1 MATRDVF
8 RGEFDFKSNESLD
21 TQITESIDRGDFPVA
36 ILSLVML
43 IVWSIYLLFYNSR
56 VVGILISLLAR
67 RFVKHGF
74 IRFGSVSFSALGG
87 KLMLRD
93 FAYMTD
99 DYTLRCCYAIVVF
112 NYWLRFTSSTVARD
126 PRGGGR
132 CLYIYLYGLD
142 IHMYNR
148 TAAYE
153 ELGKL
158 FKVVSKSNRGSLQRQ
173 WTDSGSTKGIPS
185 STSRSRLSE
194 ADTLDNDDVI
204 TKPNGNASTGF
215 LDLFWSHARRLV
227 PVVKFNMEL
236 TKICAGNHLLPR
248 ACMLSSTRLTGTY
261 SLGEPTYQADRYQH
275 RVSAEFSNLLCTLIP
290 VVEYAGQHAIEEPP
304 KNWDRTFHVFHF
316 GRGSFTYIQDEPGFV
331 SNEPD
336 QVYMSGGDVTVR
348 QTWPVWRFVICV
360 TKSCQLHYGPWADRQ
375 RDLLWHFFFPPSYQ
389 PAKVS
394 DSPVTGQYRV
404 PKKLVVEINFATNLE
419 LELLF
424 SHQNVVKTLRL
435 SALPDSSVRLNIPWL
450 VGIDGVRTRI
460 RISLVQGGIAAQHLW
475 SDVLRTRQLDLDLL
489 MHYPREW
496 NMPQTW
502 DFDLRAKCPQFTM
515 LFDYKRFF
523 KGLIEDWL
531 RGSQPDLLHFVPC
544 TYKFR
549 ISADGLNFVLL
560 ANDYNWVSSTT
571 ENAHIAFAGKRFSL
585 SFDLPFVDYLP
596 DVVPIVFAIEINSAK
611 VRFSLPETNSSL
623 HIIRDQHSR
632 LKLVDRSGHLL
643 KANPFEVYEELIP
656 GQLDGDKPAHRI
668 WFDCGRAPFV
678 TLRIAFTY
686 HPSPWVAEYWRFLP
700 PHLRPEIPV
709 VKLSGRSRHRRK
721 GRKRP
726 HTATTF
732 ELASDSS
739 SQSELEELA
748 LGGLRPEGSR
758 TQGPTEDQLLQD
770 DFDASY
776 LAPDTVDVH
785 LHLANAQL
793 CFYGILLRLFIHLK
807 ENYFGYYQTPV
818 DFNKD
823 PISGTDYLNSTTYPS
838 DYAVSTWNGL
848 SEGQKRS
855 KIQRIV
861 DPREHRPLMVRLSL
875 EFHNILAHLPMH
887 VSSFSAPCPTAF
899 LDCIGFEMD
908 KRWHET
914 KIQLVF
920 SPILLCVYDQCKAS
934 RPKSCSSLSTGCV
947 QLMGLCLRGQGM
959 FSHATLPLSAET
971 LEYAWLLELIV
982 GRFTGQLTAPQLTTI
997 VQALNGFMFSVMD
1010 SENKLVCSRDFE
1022 LCQHAR
1028 PQSLCPFWP
1037 SVSSDT
1043 LCPGETLLKYRFLRV
1058 SLDGVDVGVVETGSC
1073 LSLQL
1078 DPVRLTN
1085 CNMHGT
1091 AKCSGLLIMLPRVRL
1106 VQYIRPM
1113 AHEHRTEA
1121 RAPGSVTSPATVI
1134 GPTDPQSLWLEAGS
1148 LAFGPVHANVS
1159 SAPERSEHALW
1170 QLAFLKCHDAATK
1183 RLWFLWST
1191 SESRFGPM
1199 SCAMSSGSASSYT
1212 PPAIFPNC
1220 GCFGQCSFFGSNE
1233 SGRALFTELLTG
1245 DFQQRAVFPS
1255 RNEYKPHLFATSKA
1269 TKQAGSSTGPN
1280 TVFPPIVYSTAED
1293 NSPKS
1298 ALPATRFGESLL
1310 VAHRLLHELHN
1321 PSFCHERSNGLL
1333 LMRGEVLATCD
1344 ATKCADEDE
1353 CCNSSDPSD
1362 EDFSTSE
1369 SSNRPSRTSS
1379 PDHHIVNPKVRSG
1392 YLRARK
1398 RYHLASGRMRR
1409 DRNSSGSLS
1418 EPSSMSELLVP
1429 PDSPDEDDLVAGVHH
1444 TSTGAGVAEAP
1455 MGPGLVNRL
1464 PSGLSLNSLI
1474 GPLTPSESPSQS
1486 SQLALDELSFPDG
1499 ASTRPTPPPRRFTK
1513 PGGERDGDILRPPLL
1528 GPPDVP
1534 KTGNVEEKTFE
1545 EDTFEKFVDLRGQLN
1560 RPITESGLLRA
1571 AYSHH
1576 LNVYRCITAW
1586 AKPVRLSRRW
1596 HLCKH
1601 TYQSVESLKDCLN
1614 PPNAELDKLT
1624 NLHPWEYRLGSALA
1638 PRFQIVQSG
1647 FSPQLILSRAAGK
1660 TSTSDTKSATMDPQ
1674 AKGDVSLA
1682 HVSSNADAVVWLQN
1696 TVDFLVSPLF
1706 TEAMERYLNVLS
1718 PVLSSTPPS
1727 VVIDGMHNK
1736 CVKVK
1741 LAAFKHVSQSLG
1753 RSDRNTE
1760 SKHAS
1765 PNKLNAFLSSE
1776 SPEHFGDVT
1785 MEPSSPYWHSSIFHL
1800 SPQRR
1805 MTVDNTSSRRQ
1816 ETSDIR
1822 TETGLCDTDV
1832 SKSHRKASTLEDL
1845 HCTSATDSEGPNK
1858 DQTDSQ
1864 QHERRFS
1871 VPTRT
1876 DLRTRGDTIVSGKL
1890 AALSVER
1897 INFCFLQ
1904 LYAVEDL
1911 VHLDSLRSGL
1921 HDLTCV
1927 SLLALCVDSVS
1938 FELMKCCR
1946 TEAAASRM
1954 VQVEPCVAQSDMSSE
1969 GSELCNQPLLKQS
1982 QETGRSVAW
1991 ESHKRTERF
2000 RRIQPSTADERSTP
2014 ASDRMVSCPSLQE
2027 LDEVDSSLDAPP
2039 SFVRNRLNQHSRQPS
2054 APPILN
2060 SFNSPLISVPQPASI
2075 NSHSLKTRTHEARDE
2090 ILLRRN
2096 PVQPGTRF
2104 FPHVITDDES
2114 RTVPTLDVAAGLS
2127 DNPNWIRG
2135 SEIVCQLKIRRIH
2148 GQLRRLTRLS
2158 QFNAG
2163 VLLTAIPFES
2173 SRTFFVFESDEEFH
2187 SSLIRAAG
2195 TPRASA
2201 VLNEQSTG
2209 WIMFE
2214 CGLENLSLACN
2225 RRDGYGDLSTDPK
2238 VEQHQTTVLSSGE
2251 KNSSTVKP
2259 VSKAA
2264 TKVAPAAEAVFARN
2278 TSGRQSG
2285 RKRVSVQFPLPAQR
2299 EFVSNA
2305 SASDEP
2311 QNDFS
2316 PQPHPDVPDSVA
2328 SPAGV
2333 SPPVQR
2339 NGLLSRL
2346 HVATV
2351 WLNFPTPKRLPNK
2364 RRIELLRSDW
2374 NLLSTTTP
2382 SIKAWM
2388 DPCNRLISVCQQLY
2402 GNAER
2407 RILAVTTCLMTEAIN
2422 YKLPTE
2428 NGLFIFQ
2435 CFGNESLSAYARR
2448 RAPSARAIHFDPSC
2462 QLFVVLRQYLN
2473 TLTAQY
2479 GVLETDRLLSEWLKD
2494 NVVPPNDL
2502 LQCGILSLTR
2512 EWRSL
2517 VELLAVLAQD
2527 LQNAD
2532 RLSPSLGSY
2541 VVPAKKADHGVGR
2554 VDKQTADLSGVHELV
2569 TKTLKTTGLSD
2580 RKFVPPSIVP
2590 KVGFVSGSVATDAAS
2605 HLLRMATTP
2614 LSPIPGRYLSPK
2626 VDAKA
2631 DVQCF
2636 VNEQYVDDQP
2646 PPSPQTHPLISGEGV
2661 GFKMTSDEYR
2671 NNTTSLDDA
2680 GKEIQNP
2687 ILRRFLHDAKIPLS
2701 AAQQPPNISQGHFA
2715 TVAVRDTPQTRMEV
2729 PLTDTVIRRASDP
2742 ALRSAPVVSAVGPL
2756 QLVDETIEQEDRPK
2770 SRKASRHV
2778 RTTLCRNESS
2788 QPAIAHH
2795 GDYKLTTED
2804 FEHVAHLNAQFQ
2816 QVAYIQRF
2824 FSPLLESVGLSAKG
2838 IRRTTLMKKFGG
2850 FFSAEGLLQ
2859 TFQIEIVLSV
2869 RNPLATRVPPSSATG
2884 SAPSASTMGAPSWR
2898 TPVGMPPTRKSTFLC
2913 RNFGSKLTF
2922 RDVVD
2927 LSGRKGHSMDSSS
2940 QKLDITLTTTKLDV
2954 ISNIE
2959 SLRLHINLPLL
2970 RLVHQFVTMIY
2981 YARDTHKTLEAGR
2994 PKRHTT
3000 SPVGMQLPQKPDSKG
3015 SSDGT
3020 EGTLRS
3026 RSSGY
3031 VRLGEGS
3038 VESGGHG
3045 NSSTDVPIPIH
3056 AFIEPFP
3063 EQHSSEVAS
3072 SSSVEKDSHKGSLP
3086 TTTPTG
3092 YQLTISDS
3100 IAKPT
3105 FVGIRPTAAEL
3116 PACWRR
3122 LLNYVDLYTTVPKTK
3137 TVMRK
3142 PPSTMPTITE
3152 DDPDV
3157 RSLPAGRSRAG
3168 FEGNTASSQEAST
3181 PPGVVTMKPML
3192 LGRRLLSTVSYQP
3205 LNEDIE
3211 MGHIPTSTMAT
3222 RPSEVLQISTR
3233 PAAPPLSTDQV
3244 SSTGVSPGL
3253 FTSEDGA
3260 PKPTAPSSLRFTKE
3274 PLISSTAMEQLTLPW
3289 VCSERMPL
3297 KIFVSTKIQKMDVSA
3312 VLSELNLFAGIGDVH
3327 GSMTHSTR
3335 IRGRGYFADQV
3346 SEQCFLIHCGEGQ
3359 LQLLE
3364 RLASQHIQQV
3374 VRMKSGRSFSMI
3386 SCRRSR
3392 QTERNACVLSV
3403 GHVTITLPHHPVR
3416 LHGVMQRQAKRITS
3430 SVNELLRSSPAP
3442 RNQLHPRS
3450 IPEVSTSSAS
3460 RAVPTPTTGSTTTTT
3475 ASDAASQLRTN
3486 RLSTAPTEGPTAM
3499 ATATAMVKPSN
3510 PPLVFS
3516 LTAVAQGLTVN
3527 VALHPTLAA
3536 VYNMNPVYFI
3546 GFLGPRG
3553 YVDID
3558 LSEHSISLKS
3568 MCPPENFPHSIKI
3581 ALPRVSTTVIRRKSS
3596 GGQYSR
3602 GERKQPILTRGLT
3615 AEQGMYVHVQ
3625 VKIGALEQTLTTDL
3639 LNYIVVV
3646 FKLFMKE
3653 INEVLQKMAGD
3664 EQQPMESRS
3673 RLSVFARGPST
3684 KPPGPSNNWLLSRAA
3699 RGSVKFTVRIRME
3712 EIQLMATTSSDA
3724 IKLEAKAIDLE
3735 LTNRVSQAPLDP
3747 CIPTRIPTDNAVG
3760 SQGKSAIAPTRPS
3773 NLKLQSS
3780 IHPADQSA
3788 SPNTH
3793 CPRES
3798 LFLYATVG
3806 SVCAELGYLEQDVFY
3821 NERSPESKTVAFFK
3835 TNIALRS
3842 LLADEK
3848 PSALTESNVPDVQ
3861 SLLHGGEYDAF
3872 LISLNRPIL
3881 WIKPFSVDRAL
3892 LIWMVYKKELAKW
3905 KGHIDYLSSMAPVD
3919 PSSVS
3924 QRSGKLSPTGI
3935 RSPGKRVAST
3945 MDSIPATP
3953 PRIDE
3958 SVFGVDA
3965 ESPPTPNLVDPIPG
3979 TSSSKVTPDNVQP
3992 STLFLQLNVTDLGL
4006 CLPISIL
4013 QSNVPSME
4021 VGSRTALVLTL
4032 DQSRISACYRDS
4044 LVSQGKFTDFC
4055 LRFDDDFN
4063 VWSDEWKPDWKRAS
4077 ISVRGKQHTLILNAC
4092 VVPSGTFNVCW
4103 RDLERRAQWHL
4114 LICWQMRGLD
4124 FHLDD
4129 NVGRRL
4135 KALFSILTR
4144 ITGYDGAAP
4153 LLPTSAEE
4161 EEEDIIVDSS
4171 VHREPAGSIGTD
4183 KPSMHDGSVGTLGK
4197 DADVATGSDR
4207 TQRTL
4212 GAYSDIASLDR
4223 YRPDSFRT
4231 EYITSD
4237 PRFPDLSQVRS
4248 MEFHKHQ
4255 QELLEAQYCQAFK
4268 RQKWNTLRRKKV
4280 SSGQPRSPLF
4290 AQPSAPTS
4298 VGSGAAPLPNGG
4310 SQTNTF
4316 FMGDSDLRSDV
4327 VGFSAPNGHRGSVVS
4342 RDESVYFDADTD
4354 EGVESTSVTH
4364 TDQPSVYETV
4374 TGELSHASS
4383 GANNL
4388 PPEKGPDLWFDPMDA
4403 AGTTDSVIFPTI
4415 FDTEDFVTGEEQVD
4429 SDSPSSDEAEET
4441 IQQLADADRTMSPN
4455 QAPPPPPRM
4464 RFPGPPAP
4472 SHIDRNW
4479 AFRRETDLP
4488 PKVLLKV
4495 DVQIHIDSGCCVL
4508 HPRLPQDSLTKL
4520 DEGFR
4525 GAEALNLP
4533 SHEPSFQTPDTSASR
4548 QPTAFTARSL
4558 GFSNNNL
4565 LSHYLERYK
4574 RHLLQD
4580 QHYLSS
4586 DLIILFLPALD
4597 VKLHYNSM
4605 TEVDLFS
4612 ATPSTALR
4620 PSGRHLTSPVQPTP
4634 SVSRQAST
4642 HENLYRRSVEK
4653 ARTIATE
4660 SDSGILTSHA
4670 DTVDSGL
4677 VKSSGTGTSGLK
4689 KQADLYVSC
4698 FLQKLP
4704 NELILHPALL
4714 DFLEQ
4719 ALENIP
4725 IPGEVDSVTSDDSNT
4740 VNGERKVSASSS
4752 ASADGLMWETFPLH
4766 AIVHLQIQPL
4776 TLRLLCVPTS
4786 RMQCLMSLPLL
4797 DVVFSTKRDQTEQVS
4812 TDPAD
4817 PKTSNQTSVARRTEQ
4832 ETTASRHQAAN
4843 SSPRGPIQ
4851 VAIQANGS
4859 GATLRLPA
4867 NPSPG
4872 DVVTGG
4878 GLCVT
4883 AMLKDF
4889 RITVFHPYV
4898 DSKSARSE
4906 PVWGTAWSGDSL
4918 TLFVQDIQ
4926 LNISRMV
4933 ETTLVQ
4939 LTTAPTRPDEIAEP
4953 TSTDISR
4960 SSPPNTSAHRYTTVS
4975 SFSTLQF
4982 FVSDAWGLHRDFRFS
4997 SIIDIG
5003 AAVFTCDTRRTLE
5016 ILDIPKAWFRS
5027 SLARRLIFGNECATG
5042 ETLNQSADISETVQ
5056 CARDV
5061 VPPDATRVVREGGP
5075 SSKETSA
5082 LVESVQPEDER
5093 PSIRSFSAAPR
5104 YSQDDSSDQPVSP
5117 AGERKTQRPDDHAKC
5132 KRRSTLLKTAWAPGT
5147 LDSVPLHFMPG
5158 MVKTSSTAR
5167 RKTGDTSVGP
5177 AEFVSATATL
5187 ATDRAPGASPVGSLK
5202 VASWHAL
5209 PMFCVNLKRLDLSLF
5224 IGSAMGQTRLV
5235 MEKMFCDGRFS
5246 IHSTG
5251 RKNAML
5257 SGGLSTC
5264 QFTSEG
5270 GGVGGELCLLNA
5282 EARIRSD
5289 DNPTRDPQH
5298 SLESRIGGFQLRIEY
5313 MNTNIL
5319 LMRVNALSLKL
5330 QDEWK
5335 LKDAAKK
5342 FVECKLTTLTGST
5355 GGNFQTARV
5364 PSLRSTFLEE
5374 QVSTETDV
5382 GAPPVYIR
5390 VVGEVNWDQAQTAIV
5405 RTTTPDLLRSISK
5418 VREYFEEQVREGRLS
5433 LIGQSGTFDL
5443 FSQFPRGPSVPGQG
5457 QLDQEENAL
5466 VDRLLQRHWQRLLYS
5481 SLKIYIRE
5489 QISASPDSK
5498 LADQV
5503 QIFNQLMSSLDQ
5515 TYPVLGG
5522 SMQLSGRSLGL
5533 ACFAGSFRSAPDWA
5547 IFNIQYPTACFE
5559 TEAQRE
5565 PPAQDVSLTDPSE
5578 QDGWVNVR
5586 QVLSFDLGSHPEF
5599 QPQMAYVL
5607 RVRRGSQPTT
5617 RNPPVLTISEWMEFT
5632 FHGADNTVVSFVRS
5646 TDPSSVRGVV
5656 QLSQFPVQFPSPI
5669 PATGPHMFTESPKTP
5684 EKNITRETAE
5694 LRSSASVPTW
5704 TGLIGSPQHLAP
5716 TPSTTDSTVGR
5727 QLHVSNERSPAPPP
5741 RPNPLRPPT
5750 EGEILFVLPSISLR
5764 ITTDQRQTMV
5774 QPTLSSLP
5782 PVKVEV
5788 VTESPPDPSG
5798 EAPSTTKPVVPV
5810 SKGARSWIYRYRTGS
5825 NSDSTSRYQNKAE
5838 KVSTESST
5846 SRPTGFAPTVKIS
5859 FQTDFHGFV
5868 QLGLIDVPWLPTLIS
5883 SYLNERLQ
5891 DYELSTV
5898 APPPSMG
5905 PGTFIDRAIA
5915 ASKTELTNRLRA
5927 LSTTSS
5933 PLVQDA
5939 RSYEIVHWSL
5949 SPVCRWLLASNIGV
5963 PAFDRLL
5970 ESVGFRKARV
5980 TIPKW
5985 LQRGVMDHLDNA
5997 TSVLLRGSLE
6007 LAARDIEQ
6015 ISTLGESTLPPSKLT
6030 SQKESV
6036 EQPSVPDSSRPTFK
6050 IDEF

>member
-1 MATRDVF
+1 RAHS
-8 RGEFDFKSNESLD
+8 GEQTK
-21 TQITESIDRGDFPVA
+21 V
-36 ILSLVML
+36 
-43 IVWSIYLLFYNSR
+43 
-56 VVGILISLLAR
+56 
-67 RFVKHGF
+67 
-74 IRFGSVSFSALGG
+74 
-87 KLMLRD
+87 
-93 FAYMTD
+93 TD
-99 DYTLRCCYAIVVF
+99 C
-112 NYWLRFTSSTVARD
+112 
-126 PRGGGR
+126 
-132 CLYIYLYGLD
+132 
-142 IHMYNR
+142 
-148 TAAYE
+148 
-153 ELGKL
+153 
-158 FKVVSKSNRGSLQRQ
+158 
-173 WTDSGSTKGIPS
+173 
-185 STSRSRLSE
+185 
-194 ADTLDNDDVI
+194 
-204 TKPNGNASTGF
+204 
-215 LDLFWSHARRLV
+215 
-227 PVVKFNMEL
+227 
-236 TKICAGNHLLPR
+236 
-248 ACMLSSTRLTGTY
+248 
-261 SLGEPTYQADRYQH
+261 
-275 RVSAEFSNLLCTLIP
+275 
-290 VVEYAGQHAIEEPP
+290 
-304 KNWDRTFHVFHF
+304 
-316 GRGSFTYIQDEPGFV
+316 
-331 SNEPD
+331 
-336 QVYMSGGDVTVR
+336 
-348 QTWPVWRFVICV
+348 
-360 TKSCQLHYGPWADRQ
+360 
-375 RDLLWHFFFPPSYQ
+375 
-389 PAKVS
+389 
-394 DSPVTGQYRV
+394 
-404 PKKLVVEINFATNLE
+404 
-419 LELLF
+419 
-424 SHQNVVKTLRL
+424 
-435 SALPDSSVRLNIPWL
+435 
-450 VGIDGVRTRI
+450 
-460 RISLVQGGIAAQHLW
+460 
-475 SDVLRTRQLDLDLL
+475 
-489 MHYPREW
+489 
-496 NMPQTW
+496 
-502 DFDLRAKCPQFTM
+502 DLRK
-515 LFDYKRFF
+515 
-523 KGLIEDWL
+523 
-531 RGSQPDLLHFVPC
+531 
-544 TYKFR
+544 
-549 ISADGLNFVLL
+549 
-560 ANDYNWVSSTT
+560 
-571 ENAHIAFAGKRFSL
+571 
-585 SFDLPFVDYLP
+585 
-596 DVVPIVFAIEINSAK
+596 
-611 VRFSLPETNSSL
+611 
-623 HIIRDQHSR
+623 
-632 LKLVDRSGHLL
+632 
-643 KANPFEVYEELIP
+643 
-656 GQLDGDKPAHRI
+656 
-668 WFDCGRAPFV
+668 
-678 TLRIAFTY
+678 
-686 HPSPWVAEYWRFLP
+686 
-700 PHLRPEIPV
+700 
-709 VKLSGRSRHRRK
+709 
-721 GRKRP
+721 
-726 HTATTF
+726 
-732 ELASDSS
+732 
-739 SQSELEELA
+739 SQSSNSF
-748 LGGLRPEGSR
+748 GGLRKADPSIR
-758 TQGPTEDQLLQD
+758 D
-770 DFDASY
+770 D
-776 LAPDTVDVH
+776 
-785 LHLANAQL
+785 
-793 CFYGILLRLFIHLK
+793 
-807 ENYFGYYQTPV
+807 
-818 DFNKD
+818 
-823 PISGTDYLNSTTYPS
+823 
-838 DYAVSTWNGL
+838 
-848 SEGQKRS
+848 
-855 KIQRIV
+855 
-861 DPREHRPLMVRLSL
+861 
-875 EFHNILAHLPMH
+875 
-887 VSSFSAPCPTAF
+887 
-899 LDCIGFEMD
+899 
-908 KRWHET
+908 
-914 KIQLVF
+914 
-920 SPILLCVYDQCKAS
+920 
-934 RPKSCSSLSTGCV
+934 
-947 QLMGLCLRGQGM
+947 
-959 FSHATLPLSAET
+959 
-971 LEYAWLLELIV
+971 
-982 GRFTGQLTAPQLTTI
+982 
-997 VQALNGFMFSVMD
+997 
-1010 SENKLVCSRDFE
+1010 
-1022 LCQHAR
+1022 
-1028 PQSLCPFWP
+1028 
-1037 SVSSDT
+1037 
-1043 LCPGETLLKYRFLRV
+1043 
-1058 SLDGVDVGVVETGSC
+1058 
-1073 LSLQL
+1073 
-1078 DPVRLTN
+1078 
-1085 CNMHGT
+1085 
-1091 AKCSGLLIMLPRVRL
+1091 
-1106 VQYIRPM
+1106 
-1113 AHEHRTEA
+1113 
-1121 RAPGSVTSPATVI
+1121 
-1134 GPTDPQSLWLEAGS
+1134 
-1148 LAFGPVHANVS
+1148 
-1159 SAPERSEHALW
+1159 
-1170 QLAFLKCHDAATK
+1170 
-1183 RLWFLWST
+1183 
-1191 SESRFGPM
+1191 
-1199 SCAMSSGSASSYT
+1199 
-1212 PPAIFPNC
+1212 
-1220 GCFGQCSFFGSNE
+1220 
-1233 SGRALFTELLTG
+1233 
-1245 DFQQRAVFPS
+1245 
-1255 RNEYKPHLFATSKA
+1255 
-1269 TKQAGSSTGPN
+1269 
-1280 TVFPPIVYSTAED
+1280 
-1293 NSPKS
+1293 
-1298 ALPATRFGESLL
+1298 
-1310 VAHRLLHELHN
+1310 HRL
-1321 PSFCHERSNGLL
+1321 
-1333 LMRGEVLATCD
+1333 MD
-1344 ATKCADEDE
+1344 Q
-1353 CCNSSDPSD
+1353 
-1362 EDFSTSE
+1362 
-1369 SSNRPSRTSS
+1369 
-1379 PDHHIVNPKVRSG
+1379 KVG
-1392 YLRARK
+1392 ITTNY
-1398 RYHLASGRMRR
+1398 
-1409 DRNSSGSLS
+1409 
-1418 EPSSMSELLVP
+1418 
-1429 PDSPDEDDLVAGVHH
+1429 
-1444 TSTGAGVAEAP
+1444 
-1455 MGPGLVNRL
+1455 
-1464 PSGLSLNSLI
+1464 
-1474 GPLTPSESPSQS
+1474 
-1486 SQLALDELSFPDG
+1486 
-1499 ASTRPTPPPRRFTK
+1499 TR
-1513 PGGERDGDILRPPLL
+1513 
-1528 GPPDVP
+1528 
-1534 KTGNVEEKTFE
+1534 
-1545 EDTFEKFVDLRGQLN
+1545 
-1560 RPITESGLLRA
+1560 
-1571 AYSHH
+1571 
-1576 LNVYRCITAW
+1576 
-1586 AKPVRLSRRW
+1586 
-1596 HLCKH
+1596 
-1601 TYQSVESLKDCLN
+1601 
-1614 PPNAELDKLT
+1614 
-1624 NLHPWEYRLGSALA
+1624 
-1638 PRFQIVQSG
+1638 
-1647 FSPQLILSRAAGK
+1647 
-1660 TSTSDTKSATMDPQ
+1660 
-1674 AKGDVSLA
+1674 
-1682 HVSSNADAVVWLQN
+1682 
-1696 TVDFLVSPLF
+1696 
-1706 TEAMERYLNVLS
+1706 
-1718 PVLSSTPPS
+1718 
-1727 VVIDGMHNK
+1727 
-1736 CVKVK
+1736 
-1741 LAAFKHVSQSLG
+1741 
-1753 RSDRNTE
+1753 
-1760 SKHAS
+1760 
-1765 PNKLNAFLSSE
+1765 
-1776 SPEHFGDVT
+1776 
-1785 MEPSSPYWHSSIFHL
+1785 
-1800 SPQRR
+1800 
-1805 MTVDNTSSRRQ
+1805 
-1816 ETSDIR
+1816 
-1822 TETGLCDTDV
+1822 
-1832 SKSHRKASTLEDL
+1832 
-1845 HCTSATDSEGPNK
+1845 
-1858 DQTDSQ
+1858 
-1864 QHERRFS
+1864 
-1871 VPTRT
+1871 
-1876 DLRTRGDTIVSGKL
+1876 
-1890 AALSVER
+1890 
-1897 INFCFLQ
+1897 
-1904 LYAVEDL
+1904 
-1911 VHLDSLRSGL
+1911 
-1921 HDLTCV
+1921 
-1927 SLLALCVDSVS
+1927 
-1938 FELMKCCR
+1938 
-1946 TEAAASRM
+1946 
-1954 VQVEPCVAQSDMSSE
+1954 
-1969 GSELCNQPLLKQS
+1969 
-1982 QETGRSVAW
+1982 
-1991 ESHKRTERF
+1991 
-2000 RRIQPSTADERSTP
+2000 
-2014 ASDRMVSCPSLQE
+2014 
-2027 LDEVDSSLDAPP
+2027 
-2039 SFVRNRLNQHSRQPS
+2039 
-2054 APPILN
+2054 
-2060 SFNSPLISVPQPASI
+2060 
-2075 NSHSLKTRTHEARDE
+2075 
-2090 ILLRRN
+2090 
-2096 PVQPGTRF
+2096 
-2104 FPHVITDDES
+2104 
-2114 RTVPTLDVAAGLS
+2114 
-2127 DNPNWIRG
+2127 
-2135 SEIVCQLKIRRIH
+2135 
-2148 GQLRRLTRLS
+2148 
-2158 QFNAG
+2158 
-2163 VLLTAIPFES
+2163 
-2173 SRTFFVFESDEEFH
+2173 
-2187 SSLIRAAG
+2187 
-2195 TPRASA
+2195 
-2201 VLNEQSTG
+2201 
-2209 WIMFE
+2209 
-2214 CGLENLSLACN
+2214 
-2225 RRDGYGDLSTDPK
+2225 
-2238 VEQHQTTVLSSGE
+2238 
-2251 KNSSTVKP
+2251 
-2259 VSKAA
+2259 
-2264 TKVAPAAEAVFARN
+2264 
-2278 TSGRQSG
+2278 
-2285 RKRVSVQFPLPAQR
+2285 
-2299 EFVSNA
+2299 
-2305 SASDEP
+2305 
-2311 QNDFS
+2311 
-2316 PQPHPDVPDSVA
+2316 
-2328 SPAGV
+2328 
-2333 SPPVQR
+2333 
-2339 NGLLSRL
+2339 
-2346 HVATV
+2346 
-2351 WLNFPTPKRLPNK
+2351 
-2364 RRIELLRSDW
+2364 RSDW

-2388 DPCNRLISVCQQLY
+2388 DPCNRLVSVCQQLY

-2473 TLTAQY
+2473 TLSAQY
-2479 GVLETDRLLSEWLKD
+2479 GVLEADRLLSEWLKD
-2494 NVVPPNDL
+2494 SVVPPNDL

-2532 RLSPSLGSY
+2532 RISLSLGGH
-2541 VVPAKKADHGVGR
+2541 VVPAKKADHGIGR
-2554 VDKQTADLSGVHELV
+2554 VDKQTADLSGLHELV

-2580 RKFVPPSIVP
+2580 RKFAPPSIVP
-2590 KVGFVSGSVATDAAS
+2590 KVGFVPGSVATDAAS

-2614 LSPIPGRYLSPK
+2614 LSPIPSRYLSPK
-2626 VDAKA
+2626 VDAKT
-2631 DVQCF
+2631 DVQCTFHTIFTHPSRFTVNFLTSLLFCFSPLGF

-2646 PPSPQTHPLISGEGV
+2646 PPSTQTHPLICSEGV
-2661 GFKMTSDEYR
+2661 GFEMTRDEYG
-2671 NNTTSLDDA
+2671 NNTTSPDDA

-2701 AAQQPPNISQGHFA
+2701 VAQQPPNISQGHFA

-2729 PLTDTVIRRASDP
+2729 PLTDTVVRRASDP

-2756 QLVDETIEQEDRPK
+2756 QLVDETLEQEDRPK

-2778 RTTLCRNESS
+2778 RTTLNRNESS

-2884 SAPSASTMGAPSWR
+2884 SVPSASTMGTPSWR

-2927 LSGRKGHSMDSSS
+2927 LSSRKGHSMDSSN

-2954 ISNIE
+2954 MSNIE

-2994 PKRHTT
+2994 PKQHTT
-3000 SPVGMQLPQKPDSKG
+3000 PPVGIQLPQKPDSKG

-3045 NSSTDVPIPIH
+3045 NSSTDAPIPIH

-3072 SSSVEKDSHKGSLP
+3072 SSSVEKDSHKGYPLVSSLP
-3086 TTTPTG
+3086 TTTPTS
-3092 YQLTISDS
+3092 YQLAISDS

-3152 DDPDV
+3152 DDSDV
-3157 RSLPAGRSRAG
+3157 RWLPAGRSRAA

-3211 MGHIPTSTMAT
+3211 MGHIPTSTMGT

-3233 PAAPPLSTDQV
+3233 PAAPPFSTDQV

-3253 FTSEDGA
+3253 FTSEDGV
-3260 PKPTAPSSLRFTKE
+3260 PKPTAPSPLRFTKE
-3274 PLISSTAMEQLTLPW
+3274 PLISSSAMEQLTLPW

-3297 KIFVSTKIQKMDVSA
+3297 KIFVSTKIQQVDVSA
-3312 VLSELNLFAGIGDVH
+3312 VLSELNLIAGIGDVH

-3364 RLASQHIQQV
+3364 RLALQHFQQV

-3430 SVNELLRSSPAP
+3430 RVNELLRSSPAP
-3442 RNQLHPRS
+3442 RNQLHP
-3450 IPEVSTSSAS
+3450 STSSAS

-3475 ASDAASQLRTN
+3475 ASDAASQLRAN

-3499 ATATAMVKPSN
+3499 ATATAVVKPSN

-3536 VYNMNPVYFI
+3536 VYNMNPVYFV

-3664 EQQPMESRS
+3664 EQRPMESRS
-3673 RLSVFARGPST
+3673 RLSVFPRGPST
-3684 KPPGPSNNWLLSRAA
+3684 KPSGPSNNWLLSRAA

-3735 LTNRVSQAPLDP
+3735 LTNRVSQAPLEP
-3747 CIPTRIPTDNAVG
+3747 CIPTRIPTENAVG

-3773 NLKLQSS
+3773 NLKLQSNN
-3780 IHPADQSA
+3780 HTADQSA
-3788 SPNTH
+3788 SVNNTH
-3793 CPRES
+3793 CMES

-3821 NERSPESKTVAFFK
+3821 NERSPESRTVAFFK

-3848 PSALTESNVPDVQ
+3848 PSTLTASNVADAQ

-3905 KGHIDYLSSMAPVD
+3905 KGHIDYLSSV
-3919 PSSVS
+3919 VS
-3924 QRSGKLSPTGI
+3924 FSHAILLVLHSLKT
-3935 RSPGKRVAST
+3935 VA
-3945 MDSIPATP
+3945 I
-3953 PRIDE
+3953 
-3958 SVFGVDA
+3958 
-3965 ESPPTPNLVDPIPG
+3965 
-3979 TSSSKVTPDNVQP
+3979 SSKVTSDNLQP

-4077 ISVRGKQHTLILNAC
+4077 INVRGKQHTLILNAC

-4129 NVGRRL
+4129 NIGRRL

-4171 VHREPAGSIGTD
+4171 VHREPAGS
-4183 KPSMHDGSVGTLGK
+4183 
-4197 DADVATGSDR
+4197 DR

-4223 YRPDSFRT
+4223 YRPDSFRM
-4231 EYITSD
+4231 EYTTSD

-4280 SSGQPRSPLF
+4280 SSGSNITFIRMVFVDHLQQPRSPLF
-4290 AQPSAPTS
+4290 TQPSAPTS

-4310 SQTNTF
+4310 SQSNTF

-4327 VGFSAPNGHRGSVVS
+4327 VGFSAPNVHRGSVVS

-4388 PPEKGPDLWFDPMDA
+4388 PPDKAPDLWFDPMDA
-4403 AGTTDSVIFPTI
+4403 TGTTDSVIFPTI

-4429 SDSPSSDEAEET
+4429 YDSPSSDEAEET

-4533 SHEPSFQTPDTSASR
+4533 SHEANFQTPDTSASR
-4548 QPTAFTARSL
+4548 QPAAFTGRSL
-4558 GFSNNNL
+4558 GFSNNGL

-4620 PSGRHLTSPVQPTP
+4620 PSGRHLTSPAQPTP
-4634 SVSRQAST
+4634 SISRQAST
-4642 HENLYRRSVEK
+4642 HENLYRRSVDK
-4653 ARTIATE
+4653 ARTVATE
-4660 SDSGILTSHA
+4660 SDSGILISHS

-4677 VKSSGTGTSGLK
+4677 VKSSATGTSGLK

-4698 FLQKLP
+4698 FLQKLS

-4725 IPGEVDSVTSDDSNT
+4725 IPGEVDSV
-4740 VNGERKVSASSS
+4740 NGEQKVSASSS

-4812 TDPAD
+4812 TDPDD

-4832 ETTASRHQAAN
+4832 ETTASRHQ
-4843 SSPRGPIQ
+4843 
-4851 VAIQANGS
+4851 
-4859 GATLRLPA
+4859 A

-4939 LTTAPTRPDEIAEP
+4939 LTTAPTRPDEIPEP
-4953 TSTDISR
+4953 TSSDVSR
-4960 SSPPNTSAHRYTTVS
+4960 SSPPNTNGHRYTTVS

-4982 FVSDAWGLHRDFRFS
+4982 FVSEAWGLHRDFRFS

-5061 VPPDATRVVREGGP
+5061 VSPDATRLVREGGP
-5075 SSKETSA
+5075 SSKESSA
-5082 LVESVQPEDER
+5082 LVESVQPEEER
-5093 PSIRSFSAAPR
+5093 PSVRSFTSAPR
-5104 YSQDDSSDQPVSP
+5104 YSQDDSS
-5117 AGERKTQRPDDHAKC
+5117 EQR
-5132 KRRSTLLKTAWAPGT
+5132 T

-5158 MVKTSSTAR
+5158 MAKASSTAR
-5167 RKTGDTSVGP
+5167 RKTGDASAVGP
-5177 AEFVSATATL
+5177 TEFVSATATL
-5187 ATDRAPGASPVGSLK
+5187 ATDRGPGASPVGSLK

-5355 GGNFQTARV
+5355 GGNFQTAHV

-5374 QVSTETDV
+5374 QVSAETDV

-5443 FSQFPRGPSVPGQG
+5443 FSQFPRGPSAPGQG

-5489 QISASPDSK
+5489 QISAGPDSK

-5565 PPAQDVSLTDPSE
+5565 PPAQDVPLTDPSE

-5656 QLSQFPVQFPSPI
+5656 QLSQFPVQFPPPI
-5669 PATGPHMFTESPKTP
+5669 PATGRHMFTESPKTP

-5694 LRSSASVPTW
+5694 LRPSASVPTW

-5716 TPSTTDSTVGR
+5716 TPSTTDSIVGR
-5727 QLHVSNERSPAPPP
+5727 QLHVSNEQSPAQPS

-5774 QPTLSSLP
+5774 QPTPSSLP

-5798 EAPSTTKPVVPV
+5798 GEAPSTAKPVVPV

-5838 KVSTESST
+5838 KVSTESTT
-5846 SRPTGFAPTVKIS
+5846 SRSTGFAPTVKIS

-5891 DYELSTV
+5891 DYELTTV
-5898 APPPSMG
+5898 APPPSIG
-5905 PGTFIDRAIA
+5905 PGSFIDRAIA

-6036 EQPSVPDSSRPTFK
+6036 EQSSVPDSSRPTFK
-6050 IDEF
+6050 IDDP